1 MPGVSRSFAGPVRL
15 SDLLALEE
23 IRGTIPTTD
32 ELIDIALNWVTPFS
46 LITRPQLLS
55 FMSKELIPAL
65 QKASRPPYFIDRV
78 KAILEELPEKIYEP
92 VSEIAT
98 PASFPEKYSKLFGR
112 NLEDIE
118 WNLRHLR
125 KVRGSAIRPLGK
137 VSPFL
142 IALNPELMRS
152 TTPVHEMLHY
162 WAALEHLPLGVQNLL
177 LETHMDIPASQLAL
191 HEALTSTALSS
202 PSEYGAEFITRFL
215 TASTPREEAF
225 WARQIEELPPV
236 YRDWIKEIINRI
248 FR

>member
-1 MPGVSRSFAGPVRL
+1 MPGISRSFTGPVRI

-23 IRGTIPTTD
+23 AQGTIPTTD
-32 ELIDIALNWVTPFS
+32 ELIDIALNWITPFS

-65 QKASRPPYFIDRV
+65 QKASRPSYFIDHV
-78 KAILEELPEKIYEP
+78 KAILEELPEKVYEP

-98 PASFPEKYSKLFGR
+98 LASFPEKYSKLFGK

-118 WNLRHLR
+118 WILRHLR
-125 KVRGSAIRPLGK
+125 KVRGSAIRPLGE

-142 IALNPELMRS
+142 VALNPELMRA

-162 WAALEHLPLGVQNLL
+162 WTALERFPLGIRNLL
-177 LETHMDIPASQLAL
+177 LQTHMDIPPVQRSF
-191 HEALTSTALSS
+191 HEALTSTALTS
-202 PSEYGAEFITRFL
+202 PSEYGAEFVTRFL
-215 TASTPREEAF
+215 TASTPKEEAF

-248 FR
+248 FK